1 MMKILLTNDDGIDA
15 EGLRVVADWAKNLGH
30 VTVCAPKV
38 QQSGKSHAIN
48 IYTPF
53 EIKKVDYEGADE
65 AYAVDSSPA
74 DCVRFGTIGLGR
86 HYDLVLS
93 GVNKGLN
100 MGEDIMYSGT
110 AGAITISVP
119 NGYELV
125 SVKVSTKTGTY
136 AFLYLGEG
144 TTDICNVETAVSG
157 QSIVLNSV
165 KNGTDGKQ
173 VRVTA
178 IEVVYRPVQA

>member
-74 DCVRFGTIGLGR
+74 DCVRFA
-86 HYDLVLS
+86 
-93 GVNKGLN
+93 
-100 MGEDIMYSGT
+100 GE
-110 AGAITISVP
+110 
-119 NGYELV
+119 NG
-125 SVKVSTKTGTY
+125 
-136 AFLYLGEG
+136 
-144 TTDICNVETAVSG
+144 IAVSG
-157 QSIVLNSV
+157 SISMPFLRKAMARTLRKSANSNAISTV
-165 KNGTDGKQ
+165 RRKNYAEFSSTM
-173 VRVTA
+173 
-178 IEVVYRPVQA
+178 Y